1 MHLALQLVVSFN
13 EVVIIFSKHVTKYSI
28 FSGTVYN
35 FVMTNF
41 DMTDETRKM
50 ISQNFGILYKPT
62 SSVRNI
68 FGNMRDLIFQLSTRI
83 FLNLVTQPQE
93 TFEELQGLSFEEF
106 RSNLLSDRFQ
116 RILTV
121 NLYYSGIWLLFGLSV
136 LQQLA
141 NQRRS
146 VLLRRKRELN
156 DTERLHL
163 VEDFIANLNLQLET
177 YPSHCSN

>member
-1 MHLALQLVVSFN
+1 MNLVINHYF
-13 EVVIIFSKHVTKYSI
+13 KHVLKITI

-93 TFEELQGLSFEEF
+93 TLEELQGLSLEEF

-121 NLYYSGIWLLFGLSV
+121 NLYYSGIWLLFGLSM
-136 LQQLA
+136 LQQIS
-141 NQRRS
+141 NQRRNVS
-146 VLLRRKRELN
+146 LRRKRELN
-156 DTERLHL
+156 NTERLHI
-163 VEDFIANLNLQLET
+163 VEDFIAKLNSQLET
-177 YPSHCSN
+177 YPNYCLN

>member
-1 MHLALQLVVSFN
+1 
-13 EVVIIFSKHVTKYSI
+13 
-28 FSGTVYN
+28 
-35 FVMTNF
+35 MTNF
-41 DMTDETRKM
+41 DMTEGTRKM
-50 ISQNFGILYKPT
+50 ISQNFGILYEPT
-62 SSVRNI
+62 SAVRNI

-93 TFEELQGLSFEEF
+93 TIEELRSISLEEF

-141 NQRRS
+141 NQRRNVS
-146 VLLRRKRELN
+146 SRGKRELN
-156 DTERLHL
+156 KKENLHL
-163 VEDFIANLNLQLET
+163 VEDFIASLNSQLET
-177 YPSHCSN
+177 YPSYCF

>member
-1 MHLALQLVVSFN
+1 
-13 EVVIIFSKHVTKYSI
+13 
-28 FSGTVYN
+28 
-35 FVMTNF
+35 MTNF
-41 DMTDETRKM
+41 DMTDGTRKM
-50 ISQNFGILYKPT
+50 ISQNFGILYEP
-62 SSVRNI
+62 SSAVKNI

-83 FLNLVTQPQE
+83 FLNFVTQPQE
-93 TFEELQGLSFEEF
+93 TFEELRGLSFEEF

-146 VLLRRKRELN
+146 VLLSRKRELN
-156 DTERLHL
+156 STERLHL
-163 VEDFIANLNLQLET
+163 IEDFITKLNSQFET
-177 YPSHCSN
+177 YLSHCSN

>member
-1 MHLALQLVVSFN
+1 MNLVINHYF
-13 EVVIIFSKHVTKYSI
+13 KHVLEITI

-35 FVMTNF
+35 FIMTNF
-41 DMTDETRKM
+41 DMTEGTRKM

-62 SSVRNI
+62 SAVRNI
-68 FGNMRDLIFQLSTRI
+68 FGNIRDLIFQLSTRI

-93 TFEELQGLSFEEF
+93 TLEELKGLSLEEF

-141 NQRRS
+141 NQRRN

-156 DTERLHL
+156 NTETLHF
-163 VEDFIANLNLQLET
+163 VEDFFANLNLQLET
-177 YPSHCSN
+177 YPSYCSN

>member
-1 MHLALQLVVSFN
+1 MNLVINDYF
-13 EVVIIFSKHVTKYSI
+13 KHVLEIII

-136 LQQLA
+136 LQQLV
-141 NQRRS
+141 NQRRNVS
-146 VLLRRKRELN
+146 LSRKRELN
-156 DTERLHL
+156 GTERLHL
-163 VEDFIANLNLQLET
+163 VEDFIANLNSQLET
-177 YPSHCSN
+177 YPSYCSD

>member
-1 MHLALQLVVSFN
+1 
-13 EVVIIFSKHVTKYSI
+13 
-28 FSGTVYN
+28 
-35 FVMTNF
+35 MTNF

-93 TFEELQGLSFEEF
+93 TLEELQGLSLEEF

-121 NLYYSGIWLLFGLSV
+121 NLYYSGIWLLFGLSM
-136 LQQLA
+136 LQQIS
-141 NQRRS
+141 NQRRNVS
-146 VLLRRKRELN
+146 LRRKRELN
-156 DTERLHL
+156 NTERLHI
-163 VEDFIANLNLQLET
+163 VEDFIAKLNSQLET
-177 YPSHCSN
+177 YPNYCLN

>member
-1 MHLALQLVVSFN
+1 MN
-13 EVVIIFSKHVTKYSI
+13 
-28 FSGTVYN
+28 
-35 FVMTNF
+35 NF
-41 DMTDETRKM
+41 DMTEGTRKM
-50 ISQNFGILYKPT
+50 ISQNFGILYEPT
-62 SSVRNI
+62 SAVRNI

-93 TFEELQGLSFEEF
+93 TFEELRGLSLEEF

-141 NQRRS
+141 NQRRNVS
-146 VLLRRKRELN
+146 LRRKRQLN
-156 DTERLHL
+156 GTENLHL
-163 VEDFIANLNLQLET
+163 VEDFIANLNSQLEK
-177 YPSHCSN
+177 YPSYCSN